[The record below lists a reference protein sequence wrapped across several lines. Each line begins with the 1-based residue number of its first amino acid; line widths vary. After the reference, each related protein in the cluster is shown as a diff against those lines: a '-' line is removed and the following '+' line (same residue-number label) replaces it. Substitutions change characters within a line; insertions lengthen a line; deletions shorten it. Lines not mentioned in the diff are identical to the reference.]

1 MLDEDYEDLEGRL
14 HDFLHESGHTDI
26 YEDASADSPFSDFN
40 EYVEEID
47 FSQLDGDNFKHS
59 FSKVNKNI
67 SKRTVKRTNATR
79 RSKIGAP
86 GRPKLTKD
94 FAVKRRA
101 TLLGQKP
108 KKISKVL
115 VPKDKPV
122 IVEGVSKFILSQS
135 PKDNAIRQIGYYKG
149 EKLEQMIL
157 IFNNNDS
164 AVDFQVEIFNP
175 SMPLDYLYSTSQNL
189 NNKIQV
195 AGGTTQYSDLLFNIL
210 ANPTMIPNCKFVFD
224 GPQLAKQVSIPLE
237 INNKNIAGV
246 LKVDPINLA
255 LKFDTMQVANN
266 IVFFDM
272 QEALNR
278 PFIPDGMDVI
288 KYTVLAGMTV
298 TMAFFYKQVS
308 LKKVF
313 YEEARKSKKLL

>member
-1 MLDEDYEDLEGRL
+1 MFDEEYENIEDGLFDYLN
-14 HDFLHESGHTDI
+14 ESGHTDI
-26 YEDASADSPFSDFN
+26 PMSEFSEFDDSVSDF
-40 EYVEEID
+40 D
-47 FSQLDGDNFKHS
+47 FSSLQGDFKKS
-59 FSKVNKNI
+59 FSKVNKRIAN
-67 SKRTVKRTNATR
+67 KRTTAPRTSR
-79 RSKIGAP
+79 KSR
-86 GRPKLTKD
+86 LTKE

-101 TLLGQKP
+101 VLQGKSP
-108 KKISKVL
+108 RKMAKVI
-115 VPKDKPV
+115 VPKDRPV

-135 PKDNAIRQIGYYKG
+135 AKDNAIRQIGYYRG
-149 EKLEQMIL
+149 EKLQEMVL
-157 IFNNNDS
+157 IFNNNNS

-195 AGGTTQYSDLLFNIL
+195 AGGSTQYTDVLFNIL
-210 ANPTMIPNCKFVFD
+210 ANPTLIPNCKFVFD

-237 INNKNIAGV
+237 VNNKNSAGV
-246 LKVDPINLA
+246 LKVDPISLA

-272 QEALNR
+272 HEALNR

-313 YEEARKSKKLL
+313 YQEARDSKKLL

>member
-1 MLDEDYEDLEGRL
+1 MFDEEYDELEGRL
-14 HDFLHESGHTDI
+14 HDFLHESGHSDI
-26 YEDASADSPFSDFN
+26 YEDASGDSPFDELNDSIED
-40 EYVEEID
+40 ID
-47 FSQLDGDNFKHS
+47 FSQVDGHNFKQS
-59 FSKVNKNI
+59 FSKVNRTI
-67 SKRTVKRTNATR
+67 SKRAIKRTNTKR
-79 RSKIGAP
+79 PSKIGAQTK
-86 GRPKLTKD
+86 PKLTKQ
-94 FAVKRRA
+94 FAVNRKA
-101 TLLGQKP
+101 TLLGKKP
-108 KKISKVL
+108 KKISKVI
-115 VPKDKPV
+115 VPKDRPV

-135 PKDNAIRQIGYYKG
+135 AKDNAIRQIGYYRG
-149 EKLEQMIL
+149 EKLEQMVL
-157 IFNNNDS
+157 IFNNNNS
-164 AVDFQVEIFNP
+164 ALDFQVEIFNP

-224 GPQLAKQVSIPLE
+224 GPQLAKQVAIPLE